1 MRNRANLAFAI
12 ALLSLA
18 LPHSAEQQPVQPVRG
33 ATGSRLVAAP
43 LPLGAMRS
51 RGIDEVWRHDLGAR
65 LSGNLSVAELEGRAV
80 MLVPTADGV
89 VHVWR

>member
-1 MRNRANLAFAI
+1 
-12 ALLSLA
+12 
-18 LPHSAEQQPVQPVRG
+18 
-33 ATGSRLVAAP
+33 
-43 LPLGAMRS
+43 MRS